1 MLGFLLDV
9 DPILSL
15 AHSDNLYISYIIMYL
30 YSNGVSV
37 IYRAILVLDVV
48 QTDLTKTDTCL
59 VPPMKI

>member
-1 MLGFLLDV
+1 
-9 DPILSL
+9 
-15 AHSDNLYISYIIMYL
+15 MYL

-37 IYRAILVLDVV
+37 IYQAILVLDVV